1 MFWIALM
8 YFVFG
13 VIYGTIFVVVTKKQV
28 KKKIIEEL
36 NSRIRMKDYLI
47 RFHNKK
53 SDWKRAEQANI
64 EKEVLVSTIDMIKNG
79 I

>member
-1 MFWIALM
+1 M

-36 NSRIRMKDYLI
+36 NSRILTKDYLI
-47 RFHNKK
+47 RFHEKK
-53 SDWKRAEQANI
+53 GDWKRAEKANT